1 MLAGR
6 CGYVDM
12 FVFSWYYF
20 NQLSRCWQGVVV
32 TLTCLCLVGITLINC
47 QDVGGRCGYVDM
59 FVFSWYYFNQ
69 LSRCWQ
75 GVVVRLTCLC
85 LVGITLINCQ
95 DVGRALWLG

>member
-20 NQLSRCWQGVVV
+20 NQLSRCWPGVVV
-32 TLTCLCLVGITLINC
+32 T
-47 QDVGGRCGYVDM
+47 
-59 FVFSWYYFNQ
+59 
-69 LSRCWQ
+69 
-75 GVVVRLTCLC
+75 LTCLC